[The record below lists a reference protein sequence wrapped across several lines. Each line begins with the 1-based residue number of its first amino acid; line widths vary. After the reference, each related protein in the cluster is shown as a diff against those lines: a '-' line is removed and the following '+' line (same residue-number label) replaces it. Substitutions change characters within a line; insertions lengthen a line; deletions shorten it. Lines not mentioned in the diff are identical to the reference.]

1 MNFSIKK
8 FFSKC
13 EQIHSQK
20 QPPEVLYVQRC
31 SYAHFVKFLRT
42 PFLQNTSGRLFLHSA
57 DLSTFTELLLEK
69 IIFCAVGLIVNI
81 WLAIIDP
88 KPNIHKQH

>member
-31 SYAHFVKFLRT
+31 SYKFL
-42 PFLQNTSGRLFLHSA
+42 
-57 DLSTFTELLLEK
+57 K
-69 IIFCAVGLIVNI
+69 IHRKTGL
-81 WLAIIDP
+81 A
-88 KPNIHKQH
+88 